1 MRHDGAVT
9 DSPDRRVITG
19 WRSFIR
25 SFWFGAVTLGAFAVG
40 VASLARGAPWTVA
53 AAYGLLA
60 AGSAF
65 LAVKMFPKRQVI
77 NAAPTTKSA
86 KRSGNPAVR
95 ARAKR
100 SGDGEDKV
108 AGLE

>member
-1 MRHDGAVT
+1 VRHDGAVT

-19 WRSFIR
+19 WRAFAR
-25 SFWFGAVTLGAFAVG
+25 SFWFGVVTLGAITVG
-40 VASLARGAPWTVA
+40 VASLVRGAPWTVA
-53 AAYGLLA
+53 AAYGVLA

-77 NAAPTTKSA
+77 TPAPTTKPA

-100 SGDGEDKV
+100 PDNRDEKSEGHG
-108 AGLE
+108 